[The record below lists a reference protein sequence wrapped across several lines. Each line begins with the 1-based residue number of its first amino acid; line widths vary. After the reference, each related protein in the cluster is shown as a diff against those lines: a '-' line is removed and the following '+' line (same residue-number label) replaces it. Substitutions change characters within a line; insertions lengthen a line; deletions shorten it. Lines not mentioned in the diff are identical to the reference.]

1 MEQALLLRQPGR
13 LVEIE
18 VQEDP
23 FQGQQVAQVVLH
35 QLQAQVLQEKVD
47 QKQEVHLALEASLVV
62 QVVLPALEASQA
74 WQAFLVEQEVLLA
87 LVAFLVEQVVLPVLE
102 ASLVVQVVLLA

>member
-23 FQGQQVAQVVLH
+23 FQGQQVAQVGLH

-62 QVVLPALEASQA
+62 Q
-74 WQAFLVEQEVLLA
+74 EVLLA
-87 LVAFLVEQVVLPVLE
+87 LEASPVVQEVLPALVASQAFLVEQVVLLALE
-102 ASLVVQVVLLA
+102 TSQA